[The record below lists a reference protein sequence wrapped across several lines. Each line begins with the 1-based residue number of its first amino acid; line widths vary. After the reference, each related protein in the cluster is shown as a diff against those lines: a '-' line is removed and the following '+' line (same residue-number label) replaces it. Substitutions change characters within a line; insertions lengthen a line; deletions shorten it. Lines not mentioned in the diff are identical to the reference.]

1 MGADPELYACC
12 KDGRELPVEISLSP
26 VTTSD
31 GLQVA
36 CAIRDISD
44 RKRVLEQLR
53 GAQVEADKANRA
65 KSAFLATASHDLRQP
80 VQAMVLL
87 NAVLQRLVSGPDAVE
102 AVTEQGIALDS
113 MSRLLN
119 TLLDISKLESG
130 SIRPVIS
137 TFSAE
142 WLFSALQLEFREQAR
157 CKGLQLVVEAGDA
170 SVRSDPA
177 LVGQVLRNLLANAIK
192 YTPRGQVTLRAVPLG
207 DVLRM
212 EVADTGVGIAPA
224 DLGHIFDEFY
234 QVGVPSNSS
243 RDGYGL
249 GLSIVNRIA
258 KLLDLE
264 IAVKSEPERG
274 TAFSFG
280 LPMVP
285 AA

>member
-1 MGADPELYACC
+1 
-12 KDGRELPVEISLSP
+12 
-26 VTTSD
+26 
-31 GLQVA
+31 
-36 CAIRDISD
+36 
-44 RKRVLEQLR
+44 
-53 GAQVEADKANRA
+53 
-65 KSAFLATASHDLRQP
+65 
-80 VQAMVLL
+80 
-87 NAVLQRLVSGPDAVE
+87 
-102 AVTEQGIALDS
+102 
-113 MSRLLN
+113 LLN